1 MAVSKLKS
9 QVNLWLA
16 CFLQPLVGLFPSVC
30 VGIASLPA
38 ARTSRFHQPPD
49 GPDGVS
55 ATPPEGG

>member
-30 VGIASLPA
+30 VGIASLPV
-38 ARTSRFHQPPD
+38 ARARRFHQPPH
-49 GPDGVS
+49 GRDGVG
-55 ATPPEGG
+55 ATPPKGG